1 MQQSLRHV
9 PAVLL
14 ALLAFTGCTTV
25 SLKQFYARADATA
38 QIDIDPIG
46 GFLLLYWVDSAGVVC
61 HGAPGLTGQPGPA
74 AITVAQTAALQ
85 DALDGAV
92 ITTTRLADYQ
102 TIPYTVGDYRKTGAG
117 GDHFFQFD
125 NLVWRLRT
133 NGQGFRDTADHHY
146 SVPQVI
152 DVDTAPTML
161 TPLYAW
167 RRADCD
173 VSQFLM
179 TPADVLQA
187 SGQHPTHCRAKA
199 APASGAL
206 TEATLFSYCVKKLPE
221 GTRYQTY

>member
-38 QIDIDPIG
+38 PIDIDPIG
-46 GFLLLYWVDSAGVVC
+46 GFMLLYWVDSAGVVC
-61 HGAPGLTGQPGPA
+61 HGAPGLSGQPGPA

-85 DALDGAV
+85 DALDGAF
-92 ITTTRLADYQ
+92 ITPARLADYQ

-125 NLVWRLRT
+125 NLVWRLRS
-133 NGQGFRDTADHHY
+133 NGQGFRDTGDHHY

-152 DVDTAPTML
+152 DVDKAPTTL
-161 TPLYAW
+161 TPMYAW
-167 RRADCD
+167 HRSDCD

-179 TPADVLQA
+179 IPGDVLQE
-187 SGQHPTHCRAKA
+187 SGQHPTQCRTKA
-199 APASGAL
+199 APSTGAL
-206 TEATLFSYCVKKLPE
+206 TEATLFAYCVKKLPE
-221 GTRYQTY
+221 GTRYRTY